1 MNIAVIGISAL
12 LLVTQAAF
20 AADSSPRFDIVS
32 ICRPAAS
39 ATGSTARDAAACQ
52 RDEELA
58 QRTLTQQWGQFS
70 SGQQTQCVRL
80 SSLGGSPSY
89 VELLT
94 CLEMAKQASEIP
106 AGRGLDTGDAVERSR
121 RVK

>member
-1 MNIAVIGISAL
+1 MNIAIIGISAL

-20 AADSSPRFDIVS
+20 AADSSPQFDVVS
-32 ICRPAAS
+32 ICRPAAT
-39 ATGSTARDAAACQ
+39 ATGSTSRDAAACQ

-58 QRTLTQQWGQFS
+58 QRTLTQQWSQFNS
-70 SGQQTQCVRL
+70 EQKTHCVRL

-94 CLEMAKQASEIP
+94 CLEMAKQVGEMP
-106 AGRGLDTGDAVERSR
+106 ADAAKNSR
-121 RVK
+121 QTK